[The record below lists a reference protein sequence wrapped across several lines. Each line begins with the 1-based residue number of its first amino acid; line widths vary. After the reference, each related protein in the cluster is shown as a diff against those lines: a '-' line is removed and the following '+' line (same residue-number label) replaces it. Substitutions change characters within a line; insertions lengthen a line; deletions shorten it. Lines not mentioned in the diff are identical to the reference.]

1 MNLELFTLEDIIIE
15 LSNVWNNETKAF
27 LNEYIGIFWK
37 TKNPYL
43 IMPIIINNITEWVYY
58 WRISIFSIDTWDIL
72 YKTWYFQSDSLL
84 YLILFLLNNKDIMT
98 YIDEDTWNWLWLFIS
113 QYRFITRERVRVI
126 KDDLIK
132 DLQQLLTKKD
142 YENK

>member
-84 YLILFLLNNKDIMT
+84 YLILFLFNNKDIMT